1 MVPAGKNAKIAPA
14 GWNQAEGHCIDGVH
28 GREGKK
34 GKGTK

>member
-14 GWNQAEGHCIDGVH
+14 GWNQVEGHCIDGVH